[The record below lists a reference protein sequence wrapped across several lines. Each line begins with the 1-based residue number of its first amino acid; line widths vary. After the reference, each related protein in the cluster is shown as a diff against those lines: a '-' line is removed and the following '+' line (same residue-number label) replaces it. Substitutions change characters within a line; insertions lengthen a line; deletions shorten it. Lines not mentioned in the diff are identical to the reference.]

1 MWKQARKVVREH
13 LFDEHDWGKGK
24 RSHSFVPRAN
34 VHGPSEICHCWD
46 TLPVLA
52 MGDGRSPPRVVRE
65 LGSGHT
71 PRLGHT
77 PRYMPISAPGPPKS
91 APGLV
96 PFTAHSPLPADL
108 AISAKHVVMSMA
120 PDICETCRETLGD
133 AVGSKVAGHGVL
145 LPLDAGLD
153 AATSSGEPQLQQPS
167 LHLLQQR
174 LDQVC
179 SAVDKLVAQQML
191 LPQLCAAVEALS
203 KQQKE
208 QVTTGVFR
216 RHNDRRFP
224 CITPRARVQ
233 YKELAKK
240 FDRSNQDLHLAHMQA
255 TRTLNSTEMSQ
266 SLKLAASS
274 YLHPRG
280 NT

>member
-1 MWKQARKVVREH
+1 
-13 LFDEHDWGKGK
+13 
-24 RSHSFVPRAN
+24 
-34 VHGPSEICHCWD
+34 
-46 TLPVLA
+46 
-52 MGDGRSPPRVVRE
+52 
-65 LGSGHT
+65 
-71 PRLGHT
+71 
-77 PRYMPISAPGPPKS
+77 
-91 APGLV
+91 
-96 PFTAHSPLPADL
+96 
-108 AISAKHVVMSMA
+108 MSMA

-153 AATSSGEPQLQQPS
+153 AATSSGELQLQQPS

-224 CITPRARVQ
+224 CITPRAPVQ